1 MNVLMIDIGGSNV
14 KMMVDGNE
22 EMPDFPIRRKAGW
35 EAGDTADA
43 EFCATAQ
50 KAVSSPRRHPRT
62 QPSVVRR
69 N

>member
-35 EAGDTADA
+35 EAGDTADWELCSA
-43 EFCATAQ
+43 DPENVGSLRRLFARE
-50 KAVSSPRRHPRT
+50 SPG
-62 QPSVVRR
+62 
-69 N
+69 